1 MIFGIHIALLDPDL
15 SGVRGGAGGGGE
27 EKKRKKKRDEEMLE
41 EEGLKTAV

>member
-27 EKKRKKKRDEEMLE
+27 EKRKKKRDEEMLE
-41 EEGLKTAV
+41 EERLKTTV